1 MSGKHSADRKAR
13 DADAA
18 DEMAA
23 ADEREPRAADKSK
36 TDLEQAIENIRDAT
50 ER

>member
-18 DEMAA
+18 QNLAG
-23 ADEREPRAADKSK
+23 ADEREPRAADKNN

-50 ER
+50 ES